1 MTGVPEKLYF
11 GQWQYNKYLSNQYNV
26 TVQTVQ
32 VQDKWILMTLHIA
45 LLLVYNDN
53 MLKVDFYRKFTSVS
67 VIKFNMSIV
76 KCLNGGLHCQ

>member
-1 MTGVPEKLYF
+1 MTGVPENLYV
-11 GQWQYNKYLSNQYNV
+11 GQWQYNIYVFNQYNF

-53 MLKVDFYRKFTSVS
+53 ILKVDF
-67 VIKFNMSIV
+67 
-76 KCLNGGLHCQ
+76 